1 MKLTDFDF
9 ELPKSLIA
17 QNPPK
22 NRTDSRL
29 LVPQSAIIDS
39 FFHNIASFIKPG
51 DLLVMNNT
59 RVIPARLFGHKASGG
74 KVEIMIER
82 LLNDRQVLAMM
93 KASRA
98 PKIDSFITLEN
109 GDKVQVVGKENGF
122 YTLDF
127 LTDSL
132 IELLDNVG
140 HIPLPPYFERSD
152 KQADLERYQTVFAN
166 RDGAV
171 AAPTAGLHFD
181 NELLLALKEKGV
193 EHCFVTLHVGA
204 GTYQPVKADK
214 ITDHKMHSEYFEIDQ
229 DTVDQI
235 NQTKANGGR
244 VIAVGTTAVRSME
257 SAAKSGQLKATK
269 EETDIFIYPGYEFK
283 VVDMMITNFHLPKS
297 SLLMLVS
304 AFIGRD
310 KMMEIYQH
318 AIKKEY
324 RFFSYGDAM
333 LLKKYD
339 GRIC

>member
-29 LVPQSAIIDS
+29 LVPQSTIIDS
-39 FFHNIASFIKPG
+39 FFHQIASFVKPG

-59 RVIPARLFGHKASGG
+59 RVIPARLFGHKESGG

-82 LLNDRQVLAMM
+82 LLNDRQVLAMI

-98 PKIDSFITLEN
+98 PQIDSFITLEN
-109 GDKVQVVGKENGF
+109 GEKAQVVSKENGF

-132 IELLDNVG
+132 LDLLDNVG
-140 HIPLPPYFERSD
+140 HIPLPPYIERGD
-152 KQADLERYQTVFAN
+152 EQADLERYQTVFAKE
-166 RDGAV
+166 DGAV

-181 NELLLALKEKGV
+181 DELLSSLKEKGIN
-193 EHCFVTLHVGA
+193 HCFVTLHVGA
-204 GTYQPVKADK
+204 GTFQPVKVDE

-229 DTVDQI
+229 ITVDQI
-235 NQTKANGGR
+235 NQTKKNGGR
-244 VIAVGTTAVRSME
+244 VIAVGTTAVRSIE
-257 SAAKSGQLKATK
+257 SAAKSGALKATK

-283 VVDMMITNFHLPKS
+283 IVDMLITNFHLPKS

-304 AFIGRD
+304 AFIGRER
-310 KMMEIYQH
+310 MMEIYQH
-318 AIKKEY
+318 AIENKY

-333 LLKKYD
+333 LLE
-339 GRIC
+339 RR

>member
-9 ELPKSLIA
+9 DLPKSLIA
-17 QNPPK
+17 QNPPE

-29 LVPQSAIIDS
+29 LVPQSTIIDS
-39 FFHNIASFIKPG
+39 FFHQIASFIKPG

-59 RVIPARLFGHKASGG
+59 RVIPARLFGHKESGG

-82 LLNDRQVLAMM
+82 LLNDRQVLAMV
-93 KASRA
+93 KASRV
-98 PKIDSFITLEN
+98 PQIDSFITLEN
-109 GDKVQVVGKENGF
+109 GDKAQVVSKENGF

-132 IELLDNVG
+132 LDLLDNVG
-140 HIPLPPYFERSD
+140 HIPLPPYIERSD
-152 KQADLERYQTVFAN
+152 EQADLERYQTVFAKHE
-166 RDGAV
+166 GAV

-181 NELLLALKEKGV
+181 DELLSSLKDKGIS
-193 EHCFVTLHVGA
+193 HCFVTLHVGA
-204 GTYQPVKADK
+204 GTFQPVKVDE

-229 DTVDQI
+229 TTVDQI
-235 NQTKANGGR
+235 NQTKKNGGR
-244 VIAVGTTAVRSME
+244 VIAVGTTAVRSIE
-257 SAAKSGQLKATK
+257 SAAKSGKLKAVQ

-304 AFIGRD
+304 AFIGRER
-310 KMMEIYQH
+310 MMEIYQH
-318 AIKKEY
+318 AIKEKY

-333 LLKKYD
+333 LLTREKTS
-339 GRIC
+339 